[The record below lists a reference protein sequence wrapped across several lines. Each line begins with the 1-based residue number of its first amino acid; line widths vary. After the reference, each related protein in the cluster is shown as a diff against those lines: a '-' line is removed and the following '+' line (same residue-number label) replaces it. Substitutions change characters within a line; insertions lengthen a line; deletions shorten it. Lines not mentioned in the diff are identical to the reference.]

1 MKLFSFPTAALEKA
15 IAKRMLALDPVAR
28 DWFSER
34 WAQKPYKKSFVE
46 KKAMPLVIFV
56 AKGKNWTDEEFD
68 QELAGWDVNFYPAEV
83 DVLRP
88 IAEGDGML
96 QLMQKKVPPERIEK
110 LLRHVHSRTIHCV
123 A

>member
-15 IAKRMLALDPVAR
+15 IAKRMLVLDSGAR
-28 DWFSER
+28 DWFTER
-34 WAQKPYKKSFVE
+34 WAQKPYKKSFLE
-46 KKAMPLVIFV
+46 RKALPLVIFV

-68 QELAGWDVNFYPAEV
+68 EELQSWDVNFYPAEI

-88 IAEGDGML
+88 LAEGEGML
-96 QLMQKKVPPERIEK
+96 QLMQKKVQPERLEK
-110 LLRHVHSRTIHCV
+110 LLQHMRLRTLNAV